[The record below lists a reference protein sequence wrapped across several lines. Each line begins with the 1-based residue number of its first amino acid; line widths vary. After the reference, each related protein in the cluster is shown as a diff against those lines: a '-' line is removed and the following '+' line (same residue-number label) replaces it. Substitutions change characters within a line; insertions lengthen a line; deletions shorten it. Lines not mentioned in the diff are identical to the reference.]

1 MTKRALSR
9 VLVVMVSLGYSVVRP
24 HLGSRMPR
32 VAGLGMAYF
41 VLAMSYDLLLNLPS
55 NNKHLGQSAYMDS
68 LTVLVLL
75 LALVDIIFYM
85 WILQALMSTI
95 SYLER
100 KNQSA
105 KLLLFRRF
113 RCVLIISVLFS
124 LAWSIYSMAAS
135 VDGYYEQHWK
145 QQWSINAVWEV
156 LYVMILIAIAFLWR
170 PSRFVSIL
178 RDLVFPPPR
187 AAHVFLFH
195 IFRNSQRYAYSQ
207 QLATSDPDE
216 NFDDEFPDRKGRTDG
231 DDDDDDD
238 DDDIGTES
246 NFETLP
252 SSEDSE
258 LDAEIE
264 LSDHKSG

>member
-178 RDLVFPPPR
+178 RDLVFPPP
-187 AAHVFLFH
+187 ACCSCFSFSY
-195 IFRNSQRYAYSQ
+195 F
-207 QLATSDPDE
+207 
-216 NFDDEFPDRKGRTDG
+216 
-231 DDDDDDD
+231 
-238 DDDIGTES
+238 
-246 NFETLP
+246 
-252 SSEDSE
+252 
-258 LDAEIE
+258 
-264 LSDHKSG
+264 